1 MEYSWAEAVEAG
13 IVQNTIIAFENMIGD
28 YEPIEYTKLGQG
40 FWIVYSKMAMKRL
53 TRLYLSFLPLC
64 RF

>member
-1 MEYSWAEAVEAG
+1 MELSWAEAVEAG

-40 FWIVYSKMAMKRL
+40 FWIGLLENGYEETHQVVFEFPPIM
-53 TRLYLSFLPLC
+53 
-64 RF
+64 